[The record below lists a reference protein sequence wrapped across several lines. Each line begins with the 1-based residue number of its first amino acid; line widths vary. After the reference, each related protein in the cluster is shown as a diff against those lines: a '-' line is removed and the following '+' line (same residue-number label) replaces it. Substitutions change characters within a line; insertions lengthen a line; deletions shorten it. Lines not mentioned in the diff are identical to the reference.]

1 MTLADTAALGHP
13 QVVTGAGSLALRE
26 IARRVVCD
34 LRGVHTGVHTGVHSL
49 LAAGL
54 PASIDIDAS
63 SPVNMMSIMRK
74 NFYMMII
81 M

>member
-1 MTLADTAALGHP
+1 MALADTAALGHP

-34 LRGVHTGVHTGVHSL
+34 LRGVHTGVHSL

-63 SPVNMMSIMRK
+63 SPVDMMSIMRK
-74 NFYMMII
+74 NFSMMII